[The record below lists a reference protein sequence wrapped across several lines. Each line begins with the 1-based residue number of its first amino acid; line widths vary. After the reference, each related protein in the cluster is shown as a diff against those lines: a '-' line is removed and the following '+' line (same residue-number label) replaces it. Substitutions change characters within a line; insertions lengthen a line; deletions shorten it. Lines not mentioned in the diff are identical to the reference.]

1 MVMKL
6 DDVVAQVLA
15 LPAEDRAKIVA
26 RVQASLAE
34 QGRNATVAARARP
47 ITLERAAGLL
57 KTGSR
62 PPTDEEC
69 EQMVDA
75 ERDGKYDV

>member
-26 RVQASLAE
+26 RLQASLAE
-34 QGRNATVAARARP
+34 REPGASTSTAQSSGPTRLLDLAGTGR
-47 ITLERAAGLL
+47 GLWGADSTEYL
-57 KTGSR
+57 R
-62 PPTDEEC
+62 RLRDEWH
-69 EQMVDA
+69 
-75 ERDGKYDV
+75 

>member
-26 RVQASLAE
+26 RLQASLAE
-34 QGRNATVAARARP
+34 REPGASTPAEQSTASIRLLDLAGTGR
-47 ITLERAAGLL
+47 GLWGDDSSEYL
-57 KTGSR
+57 R
-62 PPTDEEC
+62 HLQDEWP
-69 EQMVDA
+69 
-75 ERDGKYDV
+75 